1 MTAEQHSPELVEQTL
16 DLANQVF
23 RELLPIIPRE
33 VLDFDLT
40 MPQLKVV
47 LLLYLNGAMRMS
59 DIASALGVSLATAT
73 GIADRLVER
82 DLVVRD
88 ADPGDRRVVLC
99 RLSDQGEDLTGVLWR
114 SARQHARELLMTVS
128 KDRLLMLK
136 EALQALLEAG
146 TATGGD
152 DQAMKHREDR

>member
-1 MTAEQHSPELVEQTL
+1 MAAEQHSPELVEQTL

-82 DLVVRD
+82 DLVLRD
-88 ADPGDRRVVLC
+88 AHPSDRRVVLC

-114 SARQHARELLMTVS
+114 SARQNARELLMTVS
-128 KDRLLMLK
+128 EDRLLMLK
-136 EALQALLEAG
+136 EALQALLDAG

-152 DQAMKHREDR
+152 KAGTKHREAK